1 MFKTKAEVKEV
12 AKPKEATRKRG
23 PLREKDINIPLEVN
37 LQFSLKHIIVT
48 CLEASS
54 KEPRR

>member
-23 PLREKDINIPLEVN
+23 PLREKDRNVPLEVN
-37 LQFSLKHIIVT
+37 LQFSLKRNIVT

-54 KEPRR
+54 NEPHR